1 MDREG
6 CLPVVKPLPGDPV
19 GNPVGASVGEGVGK
33 SVAVTM
39 PFEVLADIAVVEFIG
54 IRVLL

>member
-6 CLPVVKPLPGDPV
+6 FLPVVKPLPG
-19 GNPVGASVGEGVGK
+19 GNAVVVDEGDGEGVA
-33 SVAVTM
+33 VAM
-39 PFEVLADIAVVEFIG
+39 PIEVLADITVVEFIG